1 MDRKSS
7 CYYSEVKLLQNGCSV
22 LFLFSVQEPDKAT
35 CTCWSLIKQQC
46 CLTTDRTTMTCFVWG
61 WGGSRHFFYGCLF
74 FSEISTATF
83 PTCRCP
89 WLQRLGEVR
98 DVLLITSLF
107 AETGGTEQLCQHNLS
122 AVLQLCIHT
131 ITLIYL
137 LTIRG
142 LPGVEVP
149 TFTRSCNSS
158 ASAFMLRNCI
168 HTKKSFY

>member
-89 WLQRLGEVR
+89 WLQRLGGSVGC
-98 DVLLITSLF
+98 I
-107 AETGGTEQLCQHNLS
+107 AHNLPICRS
-122 AVLQLCIHT
+122 RRHRAVVSTQLVCCTATVYTHNHAH
-131 ITLIYL
+131 LPANDQGFA
-137 LTIRG
+137 RG
-142 LPGVEVP
+142 RGAHVY
-149 TFTRSCNSS
+149 
-158 ASAFMLRNCI
+158 
-168 HTKKSFY
+168 KKL